1 MSRHLAFVAV
11 LALVAGARSASAQR
25 ASCPASNPPNE
36 LVLYGGSRQT
46 AQLGTQFAAKLQA
59 QLANTN
65 GCPVTGDLAG
75 VEVTFTAPGS
85 GASGIFAGS
94 GSSTVTLGTDAQ
106 GVASA
111 TAFTA
116 DDTAGSYTVDAE
128 SAYGGVEFLLDNT
141 AAGLA
146 AGIGAS
152 KGGGQAAAVYAQ
164 YAQPLQARVTDADG
178 DPVQGATVSFAVLP
192 GVTGASASFLTGGQA
207 IATTGSDGLATSP
220 PLIANGSPGRFT
232 AVASAD
238 GIASVAT
245 YALDN
250 HAAEQTLTALV
261 GPQSTTIGTVY
272 GSPLTARLV
281 DASGQLVE
289 GGAVT
294 FTAGPGA
301 AFPGGLTEA
310 TVLTDTNGVATSPV
324 LSAGGAVGS
333 FTAMATAA
341 DAAPVAFA
349 LHSLPARVSLVV
361 RSRSASVGRRYRTP
375 LFVTIRDKRNRPIRG
390 ASVVFT
396 VAGDG
401 ASASFPDGSRKA
413 SVVTGANGQATAPF
427 LVANTTAGRFTV
439 TAAIDGSSQSVRA
452 RLQTVAGRP
461 ATVTVGAASGESTPS
476 STRFPV
482 PLAVTVTDRYG
493 NRVTGVCV
501 TFAAPAQGPSGSFAH
516 GRTVRVRTNVNGIAV
531 APPFTADGVVG
542 GYLVRAFVKDT
553 AARGSFALVNTP
565 RAS

>member
-94 GSSTVTLGTDAQ
+94 GSSTVTLGTD
-106 GVASA
+106 GEGIASA
-111 TAFTA
+111 PAFTA

-152 KGGGQAAAVYAQ
+152 EGSGQAAAVYAQ
-164 YAQPLQARVTDADG
+164 YAQPLQARVTDANG
-178 DPVQGATVSFAVLP
+178 NPVQGATVSFAVLP

-220 PLIANGSPGRFT
+220 PLIANGRSGRFT

-238 GIASVAT
+238 GTSSVAT

-272 GSPLTARLV
+272 GSPLTVRLV
-281 DASGQLVE
+281 DASGQPVE

-294 FTAGPGA
+294 FTAGLGA

-324 LSAGGAVGS
+324 LSAGGIAGS

-396 VAGDG
+396 VAAGDG

-413 SVVTGANGQATAPF
+413 SVVTGANGRATAPL
-427 LVANTTAGRFTV
+427 LVANATAGRFTV
-439 TAAIDGSSQSVRA
+439 TAAIDGSSQSVRT
-452 RLQTVAGRP
+452 RLETVAGRA
-461 ATVTVGAASGESTPS
+461 ATVTVGAASGESTPR

-493 NRVTGVCV
+493 NRVTGVRV

-516 GRTVRVRTNVNGIAV
+516 GRTVRVRTNANGIAV

-565 RAS
+565 RA